1 MRHVYGAIV
10 CGAFLLAAQ
19 VALTQGAPDSRQP
32 AGRPAA
38 TGAGTAGEAGTGGA
52 AGAGGGAGGDRAE
65 ARGVPEVRTTTAATP
80 TARPQPARKVA
91 TEKKKKQPQTYV
103 MRLRS
108 LSERISTLKER
119 VSQTKY
125 RLSLLKEAVLH
136 GTIAGCQLRVE
147 QENRMGSS
155 FRLISVRYALDGKGL
170 YGKEDIGDTK
180 LAKAKKVPIFAGP
193 IPPGPHVLT
202 VELKW
207 RGHGY
212 GVFSYLRGYRF
223 RVLSSHSFRAT
234 EGTETYIRVKA
245 YEKGNMTT
253 PLKERPA
260 IKFIRK
266 SRTITPK
273 KSTGKKKKKGG
284 K

>member
-1 MRHVYGAIV
+1 MKRKLVSV
-10 CGAFLLAAQ
+10 CCGLVVALAA
-19 VALTQGAPDSRQP
+19 ASLIHMTARAQP
-32 AGRPAA
+32 A
-38 TGAGTAGEAGTGGA
+38 TGDKG
-52 AGAGGGAGGDRAE
+52 AE
-65 ARGVPEVRTTTAATP
+65 ARKPGASAEGVGGDKDKAAARNVPEVSTTTA
-80 TARPQPARKVA
+80 RPAETREVKPRKVA
-91 TEKKKKQPQTYV
+91 TSNDSPQTYV

-108 LSERISTLKER
+108 LSERIATLKER

-136 GTIAGCQLRVE
+136 GTIAGCQLKVH
-147 QENRMGSS
+147 QDHRMGSS
-155 FRLISVRYALDGKGL
+155 FRLISIRYALDGKGI

-180 LAKAKKVPIFAGP
+180 LAKTRKLPIFSGP

-212 GVFSYLRGYRF
+212 GVFSYLRGYKF
-223 RVLSSHSFRAT
+223 RVLSSHSFKAT
-234 EGTETYIRVKA
+234 EGTETAIRVKA

-253 PLKERPA
+253 PLKDRPA

-266 SRTITPK
+266 TRVIQPK
-273 KSTGKKKKKGG
+273 SKVKGAKAAKAGKG
-284 K
+284 KDK

>member
-1 MRHVYGAIV
+1 MV
-10 CGAFLLAAQ
+10 LAATWA
-19 VALTQGAPDSRQP
+19 VAQSAPEGERAGGVPP
-32 AGRPAA
+32 AGSGGEEARPA
-38 TGAGTAGEAGTGGA
+38 
-52 AGAGGGAGGDRAE
+52 
-65 ARGVPEVRTTTAATP
+65 ARGVPDVRTTTAATP
-80 TARPQPARKVA
+80 MARPQPADEPEVDP
-91 TEKKKKQPQTYV
+91 KKQPKSYV
-103 MRLRS
+103 GRLRS

-125 RLSLLKEAVLH
+125 RLSLLKESVLH
-136 GTIAGCQLRVE
+136 GTIAGCQLKVV
-147 QENRMGSS
+147 QEHKMGSR
-155 FRLISVRYALDGKGL
+155 FRLISVRYALDGKGI

-180 LAKAKKVPIFAGP
+180 LAKAKRTPIFSGP

-223 RVLSSHSFRAT
+223 RVLSSHSFRAS
-234 EGTETYIRVKA
+234 EGTETYIRVRA

-253 PLKERPA
+253 PLKDRPA

-266 SRTITPK
+266 SRTIQPK
-273 KSTGKKKKKGG
+273 RSKGKAKAKKKGG